1 MRSRNTIIFL
11 SALYAILL
19 TASHAYAEKDLLK
32 GESTMN
38 IGFSKID
45 ITPPLGT
52 FLSGQLISLPARG
65 VESNLYASAMYLDD
79 GETGVVFVSCD
90 VLTIPN
96 EMAGKIG
103 EEAESVSGIPADNIV
118 VCATHTHSGPNT
130 VDIFGMEADKSYIT
144 RFKDGIIKAIQD
156 AKANCV
162 EGKLFIA
169 DGQLEGFAFNRR
181 FIMSDGTIETHP
193 LKNDPH
199 IVKPEGPDSKNI
211 FLWYSSNTE
220 GKPLGMAVNYGCHAT
235 VMERDNDM
243 ISSDYPGKVTGYIS
257 KKLGSDIVVLFLQGA
272 SGNVCQVNPL
282 DSSRTEVG
290 VEWTRKMGEAIGQHA
305 IELIEKS
312 KTPSV
317 GKIRL
322 LHETIEIPRRRIDT
336 DLVKWANKH
345 VDIPTETP
353 RLSDYGSELYGQIK
367 APAVSLADLFETPF
381 WANFYANEI
390 RTLEKMRAAEP
401 MLPLTI
407 KVIAQ
412 DNWACVAVP
421 CEVFIELGN
430 EICEDSPFEHT
441 SVVGLANGWNG
452 YITTKKAFERKG
464 GYETK
469 EVTSTMLIPEAY
481 DMVLDIVRKML
492 GEAHRMK

>member
-1 MRSRNTIIFL
+1 MRSRNGVLILYALSVIFL
-11 SALYAILL
+11 I
-19 TASHAYAEKDLLK
+19 ASHACAEKDILK
-32 GESTMN
+32 GENSMN
-38 IGFSKID
+38 IGFSRID
-45 ITPPLGT
+45 ITPPTGT
-52 FLSGQLISLPARG
+52 YLSGQLISLPARG

-79 GETGVVFVSCD
+79 GETSVVFVSCD

-96 EMAGKIG
+96 EMARKIG
-103 EEAESVSGIPADNIV
+103 EEAEAASGIPADNIV

-144 RFKDGIIKAIQD
+144 RYKDGIIEAIQD

-162 EGKLFIA
+162 EGTLFIA
-169 DGQLEGFAFNRR
+169 NGQLEGYAFNRR

-211 FLWYSSNTE
+211 FLWYSSNSE
-220 GKPLGMAVNYGCHAT
+220 GKPLGVAVNYGCHAT
-235 VMERDNDM
+235 VMKRDNDM
-243 ISSDYPGKVTGYIS
+243 ISSDYPGKVTEYIT
-257 KKLGSDIVVLFLQGA
+257 KKLGSDVVALFLQSA
-272 SGNVCQVNPL
+272 SGNICQVNPL
-282 DSSRTEVG
+282 NSSQNEVG
-290 VEWTRKMGEAIGQHA
+290 VEWTRIMGEAIGQRA
-305 IELIEKS
+305 VELIEES
-312 KTPSV
+312 KTLSG

-322 LHETIEIPRRRIDT
+322 LHETIEIPRRRIDA
-336 DLVKWANKH
+336 DLVEWANKH
-345 VDIPTETP
+345 TDISTETP
-353 RLSDYGSELYGQIK
+353 TLSDYGSELYGQIK
-367 APAVSLADLFETPF
+367 APAMSLADLFETSF

-390 RTLEKMRAAEP
+390 RTLEKMRASKP
-401 MLPLTI
+401 VLPLTI

-430 EICEDSPFEHT
+430 EICENSPFEHT

-452 YITTKKAFERKG
+452 YITTKRAFERKG

-481 DMVLDIVRKML
+481 DIVLDVVRRML
-492 GEAHRMK
+492 DKAYNMK